1 MRPAHIITLRLIVC
15 SLLAI
20 CSIGAASASRLRTQ
34 PVTPDS
40 LANPSVTLLSTPI
53 SSRESIH
60 SAVADTLSAI
70 LAPVNPSRHSIY
82 LDPYSLKG
90 TSHPNWSRM
99 WTNTAVLT
107 GAFVTSLFVLEC
119 LPEDAT
125 AWNRESIQQK
135 PFYKR
140 WYENIF
146 VKSPEIDHDKP
157 MFNYILHPYAGAAYF
172 MSARSCGFSFW
183 QSMIYSACIST
194 IGWEFGIEACMER
207 PSYQDILI
215 TPLVGSALGELF
227 YMAKRHIVSHDY
239 TLWGSR
245 LLGNIVVFIVDPVNE
260 VINLFRGSDE
270 RRLHLGRSTGHQGT
284 TDGNRSVFSST
295 LTPTMLQGAP
305 GFTLT
310 CTF

>member
-1 MRPAHIITLRLIVC
+1 MPHISNIALRLVLC
-15 SLLAI
+15 AMLVTLSLPAKAYTTIAVDSTPTAI
-20 CSIGAASASRLRTQ
+20 PTQILSKESALLSIG
-34 PVTPDS
+34 
-40 LANPSVTLLSTPI
+40 
-53 SSRESIH
+53 
-60 SAVADTLSAI
+60 DTLSAT
-70 LAPVNPSRHSIY
+70 LDPVDPSRHSIY
-82 LDPYSLKG
+82 LDPYSLRG
-90 TSHPNWSRM
+90 TPHPDWHRM

-125 AWNRESIQQK
+125 AWNRDDIQSK

-157 MFNYILHPYAGAAYF
+157 VFNYILHPYAGAAYF

-183 QSMIYSACIST
+183 QSMLYSAAIST

-207 PSYQDILI
+207 PSYEDIII
-215 TPLVGSALGELF
+215 TPVAGSALGELF

-245 LLGNIVVFIVDPVNE
+245 VLGNIVVFIVDPVNE

-270 RRLHLGRSTGHQGT
+270 RRLHLGRKSGSGLPSSSGFTSSLIP
-284 TDGNRSVFSST
+284 SVIH
-295 LTPTMLQGAP
+295 GAP
-305 GFTLT
+305 GFTFH